1 MLIKSEYKPRM
12 LPKEEQVKKPMTS
25 NGRISF
31 VLMAMAV
38 LFACLIARGL
48 YLQTVTYNFL
58 KEQGDNRIVRTQ
70 ALPATRGTV
79 SDRNGAVLALSAPT
93 ESLFAVPKDM
103 KEMPSAAQL
112 ERLSELVDVPVDVL
126 RNKLEQKGK
135 SFIWIKRQLDPKV
148 AEEVKA
154 LGLENFVFE
163 KD

>member
-31 VLMAMAV
+31 VLMAIAV
-38 LFACLIARGL
+38 LFAGLIARGL

-70 ALPATRGTV
+70 TLPATRGTV

-93 ESLFAVPKDM
+93 
-103 KEMPSAAQL
+103 
-112 ERLSELVDVPVDVL
+112 
-126 RNKLEQKGK
+126 
-135 SFIWIKRQLDPKV
+135 
-148 AEEVKA
+148 
-154 LGLENFVFE
+154 
-163 KD
+163 